1 MAHFRKSF
9 KLEHLY
15 SSYSKKLLAGNSNE
29 SWALR
34 GSASDVWRSSINRV
48 ISDISTRNFQ
58 DKERLSFPVIAEVF
72 TRDCRYS
79 NESPRKIEEARIAKE
94 KRDEARKTMLTVS
107 ESQET
112 RLNDIS
118 SSSKEGRLEGSTA
131 S

>member
-9 KLEHLY
+9 TLEHLY
-15 SSYSKKLLAGNSNE
+15 SSYNKKLLAGNSNE

-58 DKERLSFPVIAEVF
+58 DKERLSFHLIAEVF

-112 RLNDIS
+112 RLNDLS
-118 SSSKEGRLEGSTA
+118 SSSKEVRQEGWTA